1 MIKNIKIG
9 EKEVQLDNNI
19 GWTMIYKD
27 QFGADIIQ
35 TIMPV
40 MAAALDLI
48 AGLVRETGK
57 KENITWTDI
66 LKLTDGDTLLEAAAH
81 FAAAEFVDFLNI
93 TWALAKNADDSVPD
107 PRKWIRSFDT
117 FPVDEIAPE
126 VVKIIFAGMV
136 SSKNQKWLNDQIKTV
151 QAIKSTSTPS
161 SSQESSED

>member
-66 LKLTDGDTLLEAAAH
+66 LRLTDGDTLLEAAAPALSEERR
-81 FAAAEFVDFLNI
+81 AAPQAQGLP
-93 TWALAKNADDSVPD
+93 LSLYQLDDP
-107 PRKWIRSFDT
+107 
-117 FPVDEIAPE
+117 
-126 VVKIIFAGMV
+126 
-136 SSKNQKWLNDQIKTV
+136 LLL
-151 QAIKSTSTPS
+151 AIKDELMKLDINKLSPL
-161 SSQESSED
+161 DAFDALRGLKKKIGL